1 VLVGEVV
8 EGECAFGGVDGGVWG
23 VGGGV
28 YGGVGE
34 GVGGAGV
41 FTRNVYVFEKSAR
54 RLN

>member
-1 VLVGEVV
+1 VFVGEVV
-8 EGECAFGGVDGGVWG
+8 EGECAFWGVDGGVWG

-34 GVGGAGV
+34 GFGGAGV
-41 FTRNVYVFEKSAR
+41 FTRDVYVFEKSAC